1 MSDTREVRSVINA
14 AEQAAAAGDY
24 ASAEQLLHTAAQLQE
39 ASLGPLHPDLANTL
53 NNLAVVCEIT
63 EKPADA
69 ERYYRRAYAIATA
82 ALEPDHPFVA
92 TSRKNLEDFCRTRG
106 IAIDAPA
113 ASPVTPIERESPP
126 PPPVVPPEPDTP
138 ARSQEIVGDHQVAPP
153 VRHVDLPIERP
164 THDESRRVTSSIW
177 SSPIAV
183 TALVAGALV
192 VALIATAIWRDDS
205 GPADVP
211 KEVATTTSE
220 PAEVTQK
227 PIETPRPTPASPP
240 AAKPTPVPPAPV
252 KSRATTAA
260 ASSPPV
266 VIAARLC
273 KELST
278 GSDWHCAP
286 PGSPVDPGAVYFY
299 SRIQSPTDTTI
310 QHRWYHGA
318 RLLRTAELRIGA
330 NASDGYRTFSRTT
343 VNSRGS
349 AEWRVELRSKDGA
362 MLHEERFVV
371 R

>member
-53 NNLAVVCEIT
+53 NNLAIVCEIT

-69 ERYYRRAYAIATA
+69 ERYFRRAYAIATA

-92 TSRKNLEDFCRTRG
+92 TSRKNLEDFCSNRG
-106 IAIDAPA
+106 IAVDAPA
-113 ASPVTPIERESPP
+113 APSATPVLSDPP
-126 PPPVVPPEPDTP
+126 PPAPVIPPEPDAP
-138 ARSQEIVGDHQVAPP
+138 VRSQPVVADHVAPP
-153 VRHVDLPIERP
+153 MFSIDAPIERHVHEDAP
-164 THDESRRVTSSIW
+164 PGASSTWSRPLTV
-177 SSPIAV
+177 A
-183 TALVAGALV
+183 ALVAGALL

-205 GPADVP
+205 GPADVR
-211 KEVATTTSE
+211 KEVATATGE
-220 PAEVTQK
+220 PAAVVPK
-227 PIETPRPTPASPP
+227 PVETPRATPARRPIT
-240 AAKPTPVPPAPV
+240 KPTPVPTAPV

-260 ASSPPV
+260 PAAPPAV
-266 VIAARLC
+266 VAARLC

-286 PGSPVDPGAVYFY
+286 PSSPVDPGPLYFF
-299 SRIQSPTDTTI
+299 SRVKSPTDTTI

-330 NASDGYRTFSRTT
+330 NATDGYRTFSRTT

-349 AEWRVELRSKDGA
+349 ADWRIELRSKDGA
-362 MLHEERFVV
+362 LLHEERFVV